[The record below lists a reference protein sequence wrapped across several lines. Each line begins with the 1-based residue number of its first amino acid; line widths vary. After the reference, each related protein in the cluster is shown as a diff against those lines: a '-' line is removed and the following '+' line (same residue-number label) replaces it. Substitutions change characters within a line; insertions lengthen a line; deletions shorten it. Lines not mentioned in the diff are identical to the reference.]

1 MNCRFDLIRMKGV
14 SISSNPNEAAL
25 KELLDAFG
33 SKFSLEDIATAYYEA
48 KGNVSITADILYARN
63 NGRTSKEAVDTYENK
78 SAGANTTSVKLL
90 SGWESETAASPKYTS
105 SNLNSEALKSKRGSV
120 SMGSV
125 SSLIGKNYVKPR
137 PSRMDSPD
145 TTKPVKIDS
154 KEFPAS
160 LIWNEEAPS
169 CRTTRN
175 NTTNGDL
182 EKFLF
187 EMLGDGFQLD
197 KSVIQEVLDC
207 CGFDVDKSMDKLLD
221 MSASTLEKSDDVIG
235 IAAEKITG
243 NCLDQTF
250 LIREKM
256 QSKEFSQST
265 LCSEEAAPMIRN
277 SKRSPRGNQDKAA
290 LGKEILQALFTV
302 PERSG
307 EETKGNNAVRE
318 VRRSMALG
326 ELVTEPLKD
335 TDISFPTVVE
345 MLKVPKDVEDWP
357 DDNEITYDSLRQ
369 AVKEYWVTMKEY
381 YKSAAEAYTS
391 GDKARAT
398 ELMELG
404 RFFNKR
410 AREADEKS
418 SAKMLESSDEEIMS
432 LDLRD
437 FEPKEALSLLR
448 THLLSISGIPTF
460 KYLRIIVGTIEED
473 TKKGARRRLIMRQLE
488 KESIKW
494 TEEENGRII
503 LIQVDIINP
512 KNLSF
517 AKKNQ
522 TNLGSS

>member
-1 MNCRFDLIRMKGV
+1 MKGV
-14 SISSNPNEAAL
+14 VISSNPSEAAL

-33 SKFSLEDIATAYYEA
+33 SKFSLEEIATAYYEA

-78 SAGANTTSVKLL
+78 SAAANTTSMKLL

-125 SSLIGKNYVKPR
+125 SSLIGKNY
-137 PSRMDSPD
+137 
-145 TTKPVKIDS
+145 
-154 KEFPAS
+154 EFPAS

-175 NTTNGDL
+175 NTKNGDL

-207 CGFDVDKSMDKLLD
+207 CGFDVDK
-221 MSASTLEKSDDVIG
+221 
-235 IAAEKITG
+235 ITG
-243 NCLDQTF
+243 SCLDQTF
-250 LIREKM
+250 LIREKL
-256 QSKEFSQST
+256 QSKDFSQS
-265 LCSEEAAPMIRN
+265 EEATPMIRN

-290 LGKEILQALFTV
+290 LEKEILQTLFTV

-307 EETKGNNAVRE
+307 EATKRNNAVRE
-318 VRRSMALG
+318 VRRSKALG

-345 MLKVPKDVEDWP
+345 MLKVPKDVEDRP
-357 DDNEITYDSLRQ
+357 HDNENTYDSLRQ
-369 AVKEYWVTMKEY
+369 AVKEYWLTMKEY
-381 YKSAAEAYTS
+381 YKSAAEAYTN

-398 ELMELG
+398 ELMEIG
-404 RFFNKR
+404 HFFNKR

-418 SAKMLESSDEEIMS
+418 SAKMLESSCSDEEIMS

-448 THLLSISGIPTF
+448 THLSSISGIPTF

>member
-1 MNCRFDLIRMKGV
+1 MKGV
-14 SISSNPNEAAL
+14 VISSNPNEAAL

-33 SKFSLEDIATAYYEA
+33 SKFSLEEIATAYYEA

-78 SAGANTTSVKLL
+78 SAAANTTSVKLL

-105 SNLNSEALKSKRGSV
+105 SNLNGEALKSKRGSV

-145 TTKPVKIDS
+145 TTKPVKFDS

-221 MSASTLEKSDDVIG
+221 ISASTLEKSDDVIG

-243 NCLDQTF
+243 TCQDQTF
-250 LIREKM
+250 LIREKL
-256 QSKEFSQST
+256 QSKDFSQR
-265 LCSEEAAPMIRN
+265 EEATPMIRN

-290 LGKEILQALFTV
+290 LEKEILQALFTV
-302 PERSG
+302 PEISG
-307 EETKGNNAVRE
+307 EATKRNNAVRE
-318 VRRSMALG
+318 ERRSKALG

-345 MLKVPKDVEDWP
+345 MLKVPKDVEDGP
-357 DDNEITYDSLRQ
+357 DDNENTYDSLRQ

-381 YKSAAEAYTS
+381 YKSAAEAYTN

-404 RFFNKR
+404 HFFNKR

-418 SAKMLESSDEEIMS
+418 SAKMLESSCSDEEIMS

-448 THLLSISGIPTF
+448 THLSSISGIPTF

>member
-14 SISSNPNEAAL
+14 VISSNPNEAAL

-33 SKFSLEDIATAYYEA
+33 SKFSLEEIATAYYEA

-78 SAGANTTSVKLL
+78 SAAANTTSMKLL
-90 SGWESETAASPKYTS
+90 SGWESETTASPKYTS

-137 PSRMDSPD
+137 PSRMDSLN

-175 NTTNGDL
+175 NTKNGDL

-243 NCLDQTF
+243 SCLDQTF
-250 LIREKM
+250 LIREKL
-256 QSKEFSQST
+256 QSKDFSQG
-265 LCSEEAAPMIRN
+265 EEATHMIRN

-290 LGKEILQALFTV
+290 LEKEILQTLFTV

-307 EETKGNNAVRE
+307 EATKRNNAVRE
-318 VRRSMALG
+318 VRRSKALG

-345 MLKVPKDVEDWP
+345 MLKVPKDVEDRP
-357 DDNEITYDSLRQ
+357 HDNENTYDSLRQ
-369 AVKEYWVTMKEY
+369 AVKEYWLTMKEY
-381 YKSAAEAYTS
+381 YKSAAEAYTN

-398 ELMELG
+398 ELMEIG
-404 RFFNKR
+404 HFFNKR

-418 SAKMLESSDEEIMS
+418 SAKMLESSCSDEEIMS

-448 THLLSISGIPTF
+448 THLSSISGIPTF

-473 TKKGARRRLIMRQLE
+473 TEKGARKRLIMRQLE

>member
-1 MNCRFDLIRMKGV
+1 MKGV
-14 SISSNPNEAAL
+14 VISSNPSEAAL

-33 SKFSLEDIATAYYEA
+33 SKFSLEEIATAYYEA

-78 SAGANTTSVKLL
+78 SAAANTTSMKLL

-125 SSLIGKNYVKPR
+125 SSLIGKNY
-137 PSRMDSPD
+137 
-145 TTKPVKIDS
+145 
-154 KEFPAS
+154 EFPAS

-175 NTTNGDL
+175 NTKNGDL

-207 CGFDVDKSMDKLLD
+207 CGFDVDK
-221 MSASTLEKSDDVIG
+221 
-235 IAAEKITG
+235 ITG
-243 NCLDQTF
+243 SCLDQTF
-250 LIREKM
+250 LIREKL
-256 QSKEFSQST
+256 QSKDFSQST
-265 LCSEEAAPMIRN
+265 LCSEEATPMIRN

-290 LGKEILQALFTV
+290 LEKEILQTLFTV

-307 EETKGNNAVRE
+307 EATKRNNAVRE
-318 VRRSMALG
+318 VRRSKALG

-345 MLKVPKDVEDWP
+345 MLKVPKDVEDRP
-357 DDNEITYDSLRQ
+357 HDNENTYDSLRQ
-369 AVKEYWVTMKEY
+369 AVKEYWLTMKEY
-381 YKSAAEAYTS
+381 YKSAAEAYTN

-398 ELMELG
+398 ELMEIG
-404 RFFNKR
+404 HFFNKR

-418 SAKMLESSDEEIMS
+418 SAKMLESSCSDEEIMS

-448 THLLSISGIPTF
+448 THLSSISGIPTF

>member
-1 MNCRFDLIRMKGV
+1 
-14 SISSNPNEAAL
+14 
-25 KELLDAFG
+25 
-33 SKFSLEDIATAYYEA
+33 
-48 KGNVSITADILYARN
+48 
-63 NGRTSKEAVDTYENK
+63 
-78 SAGANTTSVKLL
+78 
-90 SGWESETAASPKYTS
+90 
-105 SNLNSEALKSKRGSV
+105 
-120 SMGSV
+120 
-125 SSLIGKNYVKPR
+125 
-137 PSRMDSPD
+137 
-145 TTKPVKIDS
+145 
-154 KEFPAS
+154 
-160 LIWNEEAPS
+160 
-169 CRTTRN
+169 
-175 NTTNGDL
+175 
-182 EKFLF
+182 
-187 EMLGDGFQLD
+187 
-197 KSVIQEVLDC
+197 
-207 CGFDVDKSMDKLLD
+207 MDKLLD

-235 IAAEKITG
+235 IAAEKKILAGSFYNRIAQMFIFQITG

-250 LIREKM
+250 LIREKL
-256 QSKEFSQST
+256 QSKEFSQS
-265 LCSEEAAPMIRN
+265 EEATPMIRN

-290 LGKEILQALFTV
+290 LEKEILQALFTV

-345 MLKVPKDVEDWP
+345 MLKVPKDVEDGP

-404 RFFNKR
+404 HFFNKR

>member
-14 SISSNPNEAAL
+14 VISSNPNEAAL

-33 SKFSLEDIATAYYEA
+33 SKFSLEEIATAYYEA

-78 SAGANTTSVKLL
+78 SAAANTTSMKLL

-105 SNLNSEALKSKRGSV
+105 SNLNSEALKE
-120 SMGSV
+120 
-125 SSLIGKNYVKPR
+125 NYVKPR
-137 PSRMDSPD
+137 PSRMDSLN

-175 NTTNGDL
+175 NTKNGDL
-182 EKFLF
+182 DKFLF

-197 KSVIQEVLDC
+197 KSVIQEVL
-207 CGFDVDKSMDKLLD
+207 
-221 MSASTLEKSDDVIG
+221 ASTLEKSDDVIG

-243 NCLDQTF
+243 SCLDQTF
-250 LIREKM
+250 LIREKL
-256 QSKEFSQST
+256 QSKDFSQST
-265 LCSEEAAPMIRN
+265 LCSEEATPMIRN

-290 LGKEILQALFTV
+290 LEKEILQTLFTV

-307 EETKGNNAVRE
+307 EATKRNNAVRE
-318 VRRSMALG
+318 VRRSKALG

-345 MLKVPKDVEDWP
+345 MLKVPKDVEDRP
-357 DDNEITYDSLRQ
+357 HDNENTYDSLRQ
-369 AVKEYWVTMKEY
+369 AVKEYWLTMKEY
-381 YKSAAEAYTS
+381 YKSAAEAYTN

-398 ELMELG
+398 ELMEIG
-404 RFFNKR
+404 HFFNKR

-418 SAKMLESSDEEIMS
+418 SAKMLESSCSDEEIMS

-448 THLLSISGIPTF
+448 THLSSISGIPTF

-473 TKKGARRRLIMRQLE
+473 TKKGARRRLR
-488 KESIKW
+488 KR
-494 TEEENGRII
+494 NGRII

>member
-14 SISSNPNEAAL
+14 VISSNPNEAAL

-33 SKFSLEDIATAYYEA
+33 SKFSLEEIATAYYEA

-78 SAGANTTSVKLL
+78 SAAANTTSMKLL

-137 PSRMDSPD
+137 PSRMDSLN

-175 NTTNGDL
+175 NTKNGDL

-243 NCLDQTF
+243 SCLDQTF
-250 LIREKM
+250 LIREKL
-256 QSKEFSQST
+256 QSKDFSQS
-265 LCSEEAAPMIRN
+265 EEATPMIRN

-290 LGKEILQALFTV
+290 LEKEILQTLFTV

-307 EETKGNNAVRE
+307 EATKRNNAVRE
-318 VRRSMALG
+318 VRRSKALG

-345 MLKVPKDVEDWP
+345 MLKVPKDVEDRP
-357 DDNEITYDSLRQ
+357 HDNENTYDSLRQ
-369 AVKEYWVTMKEY
+369 AVKEYWLTMKEY
-381 YKSAAEAYTS
+381 YKSAAEAYTNS
-391 GDKARAT
+391 DKARAT
-398 ELMELG
+398 ELMEIG
-404 RFFNKR
+404 HFFNKR

-418 SAKMLESSDEEIMS
+418 SAKMLESSCSDEEIMS

-448 THLLSISGIPTF
+448 THLSSISGIPTF

>member
-14 SISSNPNEAAL
+14 VISSNPSEAAL

-33 SKFSLEDIATAYYEA
+33 SKFSLEEIATAYYEA

-78 SAGANTTSVKLL
+78 SAAANTTSMKLL

-137 PSRMDSPD
+137 PSRMDSLN

-175 NTTNGDL
+175 NTKNGDL

-207 CGFDVDKSMDKLLD
+207 CGFDVDKHMDKLLD

-243 NCLDQTF
+243 SCLDQTF
-250 LIREKM
+250 LIREKL
-256 QSKEFSQST
+256 QSKDFSQS
-265 LCSEEAAPMIRN
+265 EEATPMIRN

-290 LGKEILQALFTV
+290 LEKEILQTLFTV

-307 EETKGNNAVRE
+307 EATKRNNAVRE
-318 VRRSMALG
+318 VRRSKALG

-345 MLKVPKDVEDWP
+345 MLKVPKDVEDRP
-357 DDNEITYDSLRQ
+357 HDNENTYDSLRQ
-369 AVKEYWVTMKEY
+369 AVKEYWLTMKEY
-381 YKSAAEAYTS
+381 YKSAAEAYTN

-398 ELMELG
+398 ELMEIG
-404 RFFNKR
+404 HFFNKR

-418 SAKMLESSDEEIMS
+418 SAKMLESSCSDEEIMS

-448 THLLSISGIPTF
+448 THLSSISGIPTF

>member
-14 SISSNPNEAAL
+14 VISSNPSEAAL

-33 SKFSLEDIATAYYEA
+33 SKFSLEEIATAYYEA

-78 SAGANTTSVKLL
+78 SAAANTTSMKLL

-137 PSRMDSPD
+137 PSRMDSLN

-175 NTTNGDL
+175 NTKNGDL

-207 CGFDVDKSMDKLLD
+207 CGFDVDK
-221 MSASTLEKSDDVIG
+221 
-235 IAAEKITG
+235 ITG
-243 NCLDQTF
+243 SCLDQTF
-250 LIREKM
+250 LIREKL
-256 QSKEFSQST
+256 QSKDFSQS
-265 LCSEEAAPMIRN
+265 EEATPMIRN

-290 LGKEILQALFTV
+290 LEKEILQTLFTV

-307 EETKGNNAVRE
+307 EATKRNNAVRE
-318 VRRSMALG
+318 VRRSKALG

-345 MLKVPKDVEDWP
+345 MLKVPKDVEDRP
-357 DDNEITYDSLRQ
+357 HDNENTYDSLRQ
-369 AVKEYWVTMKEY
+369 AVKEYWLTMKEY
-381 YKSAAEAYTS
+381 YKSAAEAYTN

-398 ELMELG
+398 ELMEIG
-404 RFFNKR
+404 HFFNKR

-418 SAKMLESSDEEIMS
+418 SAKMLESSCSDEEIMS

-448 THLLSISGIPTF
+448 THLSSISGIPTF

>member
-14 SISSNPNEAAL
+14 VISSNPSEAAL

-33 SKFSLEDIATAYYEA
+33 SKFSLEEIATAYYEA

-78 SAGANTTSVKLL
+78 SAAANTTSMKLL

-137 PSRMDSPD
+137 PSRMDSLN

-175 NTTNGDL
+175 NTKNGDL

-207 CGFDVDKSMDKLLD
+207 CGFDVDK
-221 MSASTLEKSDDVIG
+221 
-235 IAAEKITG
+235 ITG
-243 NCLDQTF
+243 SCLDQTF
-250 LIREKM
+250 LIREKL
-256 QSKEFSQST
+256 QSKDFSQST
-265 LCSEEAAPMIRN
+265 LCSEEATPMIRN

-290 LGKEILQALFTV
+290 LEKEILQTLFTV

-307 EETKGNNAVRE
+307 EATKRNNAVRE
-318 VRRSMALG
+318 VRRSKALG

-345 MLKVPKDVEDWP
+345 MLKVPKDVEDRP
-357 DDNEITYDSLRQ
+357 HDNENTYDSLRQ
-369 AVKEYWVTMKEY
+369 AVKEYWLTMKEY
-381 YKSAAEAYTS
+381 YKSAAEAYTN

-398 ELMELG
+398 ELMEIG
-404 RFFNKR
+404 HFFNKR

-418 SAKMLESSDEEIMS
+418 SAKMLESSCSDEEIMS

-448 THLLSISGIPTF
+448 THLSSISGIPTF

>member
-78 SAGANTTSVKLL
+78 SACANTTSVKLL

-256 QSKEFSQST
+256 QSKEFSQS
-265 LCSEEAAPMIRN
+265 EEAAPMIRN

-418 SAKMLESSDEEIMS
+418 SAKMLESSCSDEEIMS